1 MKQTVLD
8 VLVYLFENYMVEDA
22 EPPQDHESLES
33 ELRQAGF
40 HGPQISKAFNW
51 LEGLSSL
58 QEGTADVKRNTSH
71 SIRIYTEEESER
83 LGVEARNLLLF
94 LENMS
99 VLDSYMREL
108 ILDRIMALETGDVDL
123 DTVKWVILMVLFN
136 QPDQEAAYAWVEDF
150 IFNDITTA
158 LH

>member
-1 MKQTVLD
+1 MKQSVLD

-22 EPPQDHESLES
+22 EPPHDHESLET

-40 HGPQISKAFNW
+40 RDPQISKAFNW

-58 QEGTADVKRNTSH
+58 QQGTAELKRNTSH
-71 SIRIYTEEESER
+71 SIRMYTEQEEER
-83 LGVEARNLLLF
+83 LNVEARNLLLF

-99 VLDSYMREL
+99 VLDSNMREL
-108 ILDRIMALETGDVDL
+108 ILDRIMALETEEVDL

-150 IFNDITTA
+150 IFNDVTTA